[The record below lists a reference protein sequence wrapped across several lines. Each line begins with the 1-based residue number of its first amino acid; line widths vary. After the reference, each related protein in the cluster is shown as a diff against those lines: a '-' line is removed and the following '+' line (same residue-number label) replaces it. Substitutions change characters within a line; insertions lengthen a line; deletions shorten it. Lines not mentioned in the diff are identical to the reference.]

1 MTEIRPKVNVIKSEP
16 KLGPG
21 CYGQK
26 LNDLKVIDLRAECKK
41 RNLPVSGPKPT
52 LIERLKSSDSNLQDE
67 AISSSSTSASVAVAK
82 NTTATAADSMD
93 ISVVC
98 ESEPLIKQEKCD
110 DSKSCITTMGGPLE
124 NVIVVDA
131 KILREQESTIEQL
144 QQALINSQNQLI
156 NLKSNQQQQQQQVI
170 LCLSCFFPVI

>member
-1 MTEIRPKVNVIKSEP
+1 M
-16 KLGPG
+16 
-21 CYGQK
+21 
-26 LNDLKVIDLRAECKK
+26 
-41 RNLPVSGPKPT
+41 
-52 LIERLKSSDSNLQDE
+52 
-67 AISSSSTSASVAVAK
+67 AVAK
-82 NTTATAADSMD
+82 NTTTDSMD

-98 ESEPLIKQEKCD
+98 ESEPSLIKQEKCD